1 MDTKGKT
8 IMSWNPAAINLLST
22 QYNGSAMVSIIQSLV
37 KELARLQLEI
47 DILKKEKR

>member
-1 MDTKGKT
+1 
-8 IMSWNPAAINLLST
+8 MSWNPAAINLLST